1 MRGRKRIEE
10 ALKESEERYRAV
22 VEQSVEAIYL
32 YDAETMQVLES
43 NAAFVK
49 MIGYTQ
55 EELMGMRIYDF
66 IDHDVDDIDL
76 NVRRSVEAGRRYIGE
91 RRYRCKDGSVMIVDT
106 SASVISYGGK
116 TAICAVSRDVTERRQ
131 IEEALKES
139 EERFRALV
147 QNASDLITILEA
159 DGTVRYDS
167 PAVERMLGY
176 EPDERVGTSAFDY
189 IHPEEVSPVKRTFS
203 EAVDEYGVQPPVE
216 FRLRHKDG
224 SWRHIEATRSN
235 LLDEPAVRGVV
246 SNSRDVTERK
256 EAERALRES
265 EARFRAVF
273 DRAAIGMALVNA
285 EGRLMESNP
294 ALQEMLGYSDE
305 LLRGMHFAD
314 LTHPEDVVADA
325 ARFEELVAGD
335 IDRFRLEKRYVRKDG
350 SLMWGCLTSSS
361 VPGTGGA
368 PWFMVGMVE
377 DVTERKEAET
387 ALRESEERYRAVVER
402 SVEAIYLFDPETKR
416 VLQTNVAFEDLLGYA
431 ADELLDMKIYDFVAH
446 DVDDIDMNVKRHL
459 IEEKRFVGERKYRRK
474 DGRLLEVEVSATL
487 VPYDGKES
495 VCCVVRD
502 VTGRKALEE
511 QLARQAFH
519 DSLTDLPNRALFLD
533 RLGHT
538 LARARRGD
546 GQAAVLFV
554 DLDDF
559 KIVNDSLGHESGDRL
574 LTQVAERLRSCVRP
588 GDTVARLF
596 GDEFAVLLESS
607 TAGEEAQMVAARI
620 LEKLQEPFDLDGR
633 EIFAS
638 ASIGITDC
646 EPVRGADQAP
656 HQGWPEDV
664 LRRADLAMYTAK
676 RRGKNGYEVFSP
688 SMNTRVFER
697 MEVENQLR
705 RAVEREEFIVHYQP
719 IIDINIGAIRG
730 VEALARWNHPER
742 GLIVAEEFAQ
752 IAEETGLIRPIG
764 RSVFEAACRKAKE
777 WREQHPDR
785 SLMMSVNFSASQFVH
800 QADLIP
806 KVLND
811 TGLDPRALVIEITER
826 AVMDDAEFAMGK
838 LQRMK
843 DLGVSFIIDDY
854 GTGYSCLKYLKLM
867 PVDSLKIDSSFIAG
881 LGRDWGDTAIVS
893 GTIDLAHALELTV
906 IAEGVETAEQLERLR
921 EMKCDLVQGYYLSEP
936 VAEGEIENLLADD
949 PRRWPYRQPSHG
961 AND

>member
-32 YDAETMQVLES
+32 YDAETKRVLES
-43 NAAFVK
+43 NAAFIK
-49 MIGYTQ
+49 MIGYSE
-55 EELMGMRIYDF
+55 EELLGMRIYDF
-66 IDHDVDDIDL
+66 IDHDVDDIDM

-91 RRYRCKDGSVMIVDT
+91 RRYRRKDGSVMIVDT

-116 TAICAVSRDVTERRQ
+116 MALCAVSRDVTERRRL
-131 IEEALKES
+131 EETLKES
-139 EERFRALV
+139 EERFRSLV

-159 DGTVRYDS
+159 DGIVRYDS
-167 PAVERMLGY
+167 PAIERMLGY
-176 EPDERVGTSAFDY
+176 EPQERLGTSAFDY
-189 IHPEEVSPVKRTFS
+189 IHPEDVSRVKRTFS
-203 EAVDEYGVQPPVE
+203 ETVEEYGVRPPVE
-216 FRLRHKDG
+216 FRIRHKDG
-224 SWRHIEATRSN
+224 SWRYIETTRSN
-235 LLDEPAVRGVV
+235 LLGEPAVRGVV
-246 SNSRDVTERK
+246 SNARDVTERK
-256 EAERALRES
+256 EAESALRES

-285 EGRLMESNP
+285 EGQLMESNP
-294 ALQEMLGYSDE
+294 ALQEMLGYGDE
-305 LLRGMHFAD
+305 ELRGMHFAD
-314 LTHPEDVVADA
+314 LTHPEDVAPDA
-325 ARFEELVAGD
+325 ERFGELVAGN
-335 IDRFRLEKRYVRKDG
+335 IDRFHLEKRFVRKDG
-350 SLMWGCLTSSS
+350 SLMWGWLTSSS

-368 PWFMVGMVE
+368 WFMVGMVE
-377 DVTERKEAET
+377 DVTERKVAER
-387 ALRESEERYRAVVER
+387 ALMESEERYRAVVER

-416 VLQTNVAFEDLLGYA
+416 VLESNAAFEDLLGYS
-431 ADELLDMKIYDFVAH
+431 ADDLLEMKIYDFVAH

-459 IEEKRFVGERKYRRK
+459 IEEKRFVGERKYLRR

-487 VPYDGKES
+487 IPYDGKES

-502 VTGRKALEE
+502 VTGRNALEE

-519 DSLTDLPNRALFLD
+519 DSLTDLPNRALFLN

-538 LARARRGD
+538 LARAQRGD

-559 KIVNDSLGHESGDRL
+559 KIVNDSLGHESGDLL

-596 GDEFAVLLESS
+596 GDEFAVLLESP
-607 TAGEEAQMVAARI
+607 TAGDQARMVALRV
-620 LEKLQEPFDLDGR
+620 LEKLQAPFELDGR
-633 EIFAS
+633 EVFAS

-646 EPVRGADQAP
+646 EPVRDADQAP
-656 HQGWPEDV
+656 QQGRPEDI

-688 SMNTRVFER
+688 SMKTRVSER
-697 MEVENQLR
+697 MEIENQLR

-719 IIDINIGAIRG
+719 IIDLNTGAISG

-752 IAEETGLIRPIG
+752 IVEETGLIRPVG
-764 RSVFEAACRKAKE
+764 RRVFEASCRKAKE
-777 WREQHPDR
+777 WREEYPDR
-785 SLMMSVNFSASQFVH
+785 PFLMSVNFSASQFVH

-811 TGLDPRALVIEITER
+811 TGLDPRSLVIEITER

-881 LGRDWGDTAIVS
+881 LGKDWGDTAIVS

-906 IAEGVETAEQLERLR
+906 IAEGVETAGQLERLR
-921 EMKCDLVQGYYLSEP
+921 ELECDLVQGYYLSEP
-936 VAEGEIENLLADD
+936 LAEGEMRELLAAD
-949 PRRWPYRQPSHG
+949 PRRWPYR
-961 AND
+961 

>member
-1 MRGRKRIEE
+1 MRGRERIEE

-32 YDAETMQVLES
+32 YDAETKQVLES
-43 NAAFVK
+43 NAAFGE
-49 MIGYTQ
+49 MIGYTE
-55 EELMGMRIYDF
+55 EELLDMQIYDF
-66 IDHDVDDIDL
+66 IDHDVDDIDR
-76 NVRRSVEAGRRYIGE
+76 NVRSSLQAGRRYIGE
-91 RRYRCKDGSVMIVDT
+91 RRYRRKDGSVILVDT

-116 TAICAVSRDVTERRQ
+116 TALCAVSRDVTERRRL
-131 IEEALKES
+131 EETLKES
-139 EERFRALV
+139 EERFRSLV

-167 PAVERMLGY
+167 PAIGRMLGY
-176 EPDERVGTSAFDY
+176 GPEERLGTSAFDY
-189 IHPEEVSPVKRTFS
+189 IHPEDVSRVKGTFS

-216 FRLRHKDG
+216 FRIRHKDG
-224 SWRHIEATRSN
+224 SWRYIETTRSN

-246 SNSRDVTERK
+246 SNARDVTERK

-305 LLRGMHFAD
+305 ELRGIHFAD
-314 LTHPEDVVADA
+314 LTHPEDVAPDA
-325 ARFEELVAGD
+325 ERFGELVAGN
-335 IDRFRLEKRYVRKDG
+335 IDRFHLEKRFVRKDG
-350 SLMWGCLTSSS
+350 SLMWGWLTSSS
-361 VPGTGGA
+361 VPGTGGGK
-368 PWFMVGMVE
+368 WFMVGMVE
-377 DVTERKEAET
+377 DVTERKVAEG

-416 VLQTNVAFEDLLGYA
+416 VLETNAAFEDLVGYA

-446 DVDDIDMNVKRHL
+446 DVDDIDMNVQRHL

-487 VPYDGKES
+487 IPYDGKES

-511 QLARQAFH
+511 ELARQAFH

-538 LARARRGD
+538 LARVRRGD
-546 GQAAVLFV
+546 GQAVVLFV

-559 KIVNDSLGHESGDRL
+559 KIVNDSLGHESGDL
-574 LTQVAERLRSCVRP
+574 LLAQVAERLRSCVRP

-596 GDEFAVLLESS
+596 GDEFAVLLESPA
-607 TAGEEAQMVAARI
+607 AGDEAQMVAARV
-620 LEKLQEPFDLDGR
+620 LERLQAPFDLDGR
-633 EIFAS
+633 EVFAS
-638 ASIGITDC
+638 ASIGIADC
-646 EPVRGADQAP
+646 GPVRDADQDAR
-656 HQGWPEDV
+656 QGRPEDV

-697 MEVENQLR
+697 MEIENQLR
-705 RAVEREEFIVHYQP
+705 RAVEREEFIVYYQP
-719 IIDINIGAIRG
+719 IIDLNTGAIRG
-730 VEALARWNHPER
+730 VEALARWQHPER

-752 IAEETGLIRPIG
+752 IVEETGLIRQVG
-764 RSVFEAACRKAKE
+764 RRVFEVACRKAKE

-785 SLMMSVNFSASQFVH
+785 SLLMSVNFSASQFVH

-826 AVMDDAEFAMGK
+826 AVMDDAEFALGK

-843 DLGVSFIIDDY
+843 DLGVSFVIDDY
-854 GTGYSCLKYLKLM
+854 GTGYSCLQYLKLM
-867 PVDSLKIDSSFIAG
+867 PVDSLKIDGSFIAG
-881 LGRDWGDTAIVS
+881 LGKDWGDTAIVS
-893 GTIDLAHALELTV
+893 GTIDLAHALRLTV
-906 IAEGVETAEQLERLR
+906 VAEGVETAEQLERLR
-921 EMKCDLVQGYYLSEP
+921 ELKCDLVQGFYLSEP
-936 VAEGEIENLLADD
+936 LAEGEIEELLDAD
-949 PRRWPYRQPSHG
+949 PRRWPYR
-961 AND
+961 

>member
-116 TAICAVSRDVTERRQ
+116 TAICAVSRDVTERRE

-350 SLMWGCLTSSS
+350 SHVWVNLTVSLVREASGEPRYFIS
-361 VPGTGGA
+361 V
-368 PWFMVGMVE
+368 VE
-377 DVTERKEAET
+377 DISERK
-387 ALRESEERYRAVVER
+387 RIVEERDLLLVREPLARAEAVAARRRLALLAAAGPALAASLDYEETLRRATRLVVPDLADWCLLDIAEEDGR
-402 SVEAIYLFDPETKR
+402 VHQLAAAHADPEK
-416 VLQTNVAFEDLLGYA
+416 EDLLRQ
-431 ADELLDMKIYDFVAH
+431 L
-446 DVDDIDMNVKRHL
+446 
-459 IEEKRFVGERKYRRK
+459 GE
-474 DGRLLEVEVSATL
+474 
-487 VPYDGKES
+487 
-495 VCCVVRD
+495 
-502 VTGRKALEE
+502 
-511 QLARQAFH
+511 
-519 DSLTDLPNRALFLD
+519 
-533 RLGHT
+533 
-538 LARARRGD
+538 
-546 GQAAVLFV
+546 
-554 DLDDF
+554 
-559 KIVNDSLGHESGDRL
+559 
-574 LTQVAERLRSCVRP
+574 LRSFGEEDP
-588 GDTVARLF
+588 G
-596 GDEFAVLLESS
+596 S
-607 TAGEEAQMVAARI
+607 TAQ
-620 LEKLQEPFDLDGR
+620 
-633 EIFAS
+633 
-638 ASIGITDC
+638 
-646 EPVRGADQAP
+646 
-656 HQGWPEDV
+656 V
-664 LRRADLAMYTAK
+664 LRT
-676 RRGKNGYEVFSP
+676 
-688 SMNTRVFER
+688 
-697 MEVENQLR
+697 
-705 RAVEREEFIVHYQP
+705 
-719 IIDINIGAIRG
+719 
-730 VEALARWNHPER
+730 
-742 GLIVAEEFAQ
+742 
-752 IAEETGLIRPIG
+752 G
-764 RSVFEAACRKAKE
+764 RSVLLPGL
-777 WREQHPDR
+777 PDW
-785 SLMMSVNFSASQFVH
+785 
-800 QADLIP
+800 
-806 KVLND
+806 
-811 TGLDPRALVIEITER
+811 
-826 AVMDDAEFAMGK
+826 
-838 LQRMK
+838 
-843 DLGVSFIIDDY
+843 SFY
-854 GTGYSCLKYLKLM
+854 
-867 PVDSLKIDSSFIAG
+867 
-881 LGRDWGDTAIVS
+881 
-893 GTIDLAHALELTV
+893 E
-906 IAEGVETAEQLERLR
+906 R
-921 EMKCDLVQGYYLSEP
+921 EMGFGEH
-936 VAEGEIENLLADD
+936 AEVL
-949 PRRWPYRQPSHG
+949 
-961 AND
+961 